1 MEDPGDQRHMKEK
14 QLKAWK
20 NYQQS
25 VNNDVSERIK
35 IFQLTKYGGPNKT
48 LLDVGS
54 NNGEFPINLSSNF
67 LRITAVEPFVEPL
80 SDLPKNISWIKKTFK
95 HFAKEYHAEYDVV
108 LSLAMSIQAKEL
120 DGLSED
126 EIAGLFINW
135 LKRVVYFFIKHKN

>member
-1 MEDPGDQRHMKEK
+1 MKEK

-54 NNGEFPINLSSNF
+54 NNGEFPINLSINF

-95 HFAKEYHAEYDVV
+95 HFANEYHEEYDVV

-126 EIAGLFINW
+126 EIAALFYKLVKKGGVLFYETQNP
-135 LKRVVYFFIKHKN
+135 LHKFG